1 LENADEVRIFPY
13 IKKKNMKHIPFELL
27 KTNLDHTPVLQEL
40 IQDLRNKIKMTETI
54 IKTMGLNNTEVTSFL
69 EREVEILEELLDRVE
84 AQQQLINLKSHLVW
98 LN

>member
-1 LENADEVRIFPY
+1 
-13 IKKKNMKHIPFELL
+13 
-27 KTNLDHTPVLQEL
+27 
-40 IQDLRNKIKMTETI
+40 
-54 IKTMGLNNTEVTSFL
+54 MGLNNTEVTSFL

>member
-1 LENADEVRIFPY
+1 
-13 IKKKNMKHIPFELL
+13 MKHIPFELL

-40 IQDLRNKIKMTETI
+40 IQDLKNKIKMTETI

>member
-1 LENADEVRIFPY
+1 
-13 IKKKNMKHIPFELL
+13 MKHIPFELL

-40 IQDLRNKIKMTETI
+40 IQDLRSKIKMTETI